1 MKRRQGKRERREEKE
16 EEEEEEGEK
25 LRIDGAEASLTSLQ
39 RRERCQLLLIVD
51 PTYRTGGHTEV
62 FPRYITS
69 LLHTFPL
76 SGFYLAVSKFDT

>member
-1 MKRRQGKRERREEKE
+1 MDKGSKRE
-16 EEEEEEGEK
+16 K
-25 LRIDGAEASLTSLQ
+25 LWIDAAEASSTSVQQ
-39 RRERCQLLLIVD
+39 REHCQLLLIVD

-76 SGFYLAVSKFDT
+76 SGFYLAVFKFDT